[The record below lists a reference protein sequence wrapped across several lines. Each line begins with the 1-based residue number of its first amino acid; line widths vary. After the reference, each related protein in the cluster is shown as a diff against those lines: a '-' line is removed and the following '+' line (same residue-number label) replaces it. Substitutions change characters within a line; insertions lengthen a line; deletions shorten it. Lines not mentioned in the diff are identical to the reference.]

1 MRPPEVVEVTV
12 SGGPG
17 KAAASRLES

>member
-12 SGGPG
+12 SGPG
-17 KAAASRLES
+17 AANRPLLQS